1 MLVLASFEHM
11 QKQLLILIL
20 FIASLCTLSAQCV
33 QKVVVLEY
41 RGERSK
47 TPLANVEVIVGNA
60 GSQVTNRKGECE
72 LSFRSLKPG
81 DKVTVRR
88 IEKEG
93 YEVFNTDAVNQWYIS
108 RDGHEFVIVMSES
121 KRIKAQRDTYYNAA
135 EKAFRNNM
143 VKQETVIKQ
152 NLNSGAISRT
162 DYEKKLKDLENE
174 YNEKLENID
183 NYIDRFAHTD
193 LSTITNEERIVHN
206 MIKFGKIEEAIA
218 LYDQSDL
225 ISEYQNQVN
234 DLLQLSS
241 NQDHISKALNQKRAN
256 LSQIYE
262 SAQRQNALLMMAG
275 GSENIDAGFKLL
287 HDIAYADTTYHM
299 PLLEYARYCE
309 KSGRLPEAEDALKY
323 CYESKDTLTQIRAR
337 LVKTQIE
344 HRKQNYRS
352 MLPLLDSLYNYMT
365 EQSEEKMSTS
375 LYLSER
381 AYTMY
386 LLSKSYSFL
395 RDSVNGVL
403 TRGKMIEIQQ
413 EYIEWNNDESAKRNY
428 VNALYEYYNSE
439 FRINREISDQGL
451 QKLEQA
457 IALQDRL
464 YQNNPSGQAA
474 MLAFLYSAKSNYHIS
489 VLADKKEMVELID
502 SVKNDYDA
510 AIRYYEVA
518 YSKNPH
524 AYCDYVAQ
532 NYANIASFYTSY
544 SDHDSFKDLI
554 IPSLE
559 KALQFSKESKAY
571 NLSSY
576 RRTYSFIN
584 WFYGRYYLKIKEFS
598 KAEEYLDIAFKD
610 ICELYAANKS
620 SYAPTVKSILLDYE
634 SLYSP
639 ENLNTPDKYQEKYS
653 FATKTN

>member
-1 MLVLASFEHM
+1 M
-11 QKQLLILIL
+11 QKQLFLLIF

-93 YEVFNTDAVNQWYIS
+93 YEVFNKDAVSQWYIS

-152 NLNSGAISRT
+152 NLNSGTISQA

-193 LSTITNEERIVHN
+193 LSTITDEERIVHN

-241 NQDHISKALNQKRAN
+241 DKDHVSKALNQKRAN
-256 LSQIYE
+256 LSKIYE
-262 SAQRQNALLMMAG
+262 SVQRQNALLMMAG
-275 GSENIDAGFKLL
+275 GAENIDAGFKLL

-309 KSGRLPEAEDALKY
+309 KSGRIKESEEALKY
-323 CYESKDTLTQIRAR
+323 CFNSKDTLTQIRAQ
-337 LVKTQIE
+337 LVNVQIE
-344 HRKQNYRS
+344 NRKQNYRG

-365 EQSEEKMSTS
+365 ARSEEKMSTS
-375 LYLSER
+375 LYLAER

-395 RDSVNGVL
+395 RDSINGASA
-403 TRGKMIEIQQ
+403 REKMIDIQQ
-413 EYIEWNNDESAKRNY
+413 EYIEWNRDERAKRNY

-439 FRINREISDQGL
+439 FRLNRKISERGL

-457 IALQDRL
+457 IAIQKQL

-474 MLAFLYSAKSNYHIS
+474 MLAFLYSAKSNYHKSI
-489 VLADKKEMVELID
+489 LAENKDMIELMD

-510 AIRYYEVA
+510 AVRA
-518 YSKNPH
+518 
-524 AYCDYVAQ
+524 
-532 NYANIASFYTSY
+532 
-544 SDHDSFKDLI
+544 
-554 IPSLE
+554 
-559 KALQFSKESKAY
+559 
-571 NLSSY
+571 
-576 RRTYSFIN
+576 
-584 WFYGRYYLKIKEFS
+584 
-598 KAEEYLDIAFKD
+598 AEDKFGKD
-610 ICELYAANKS
+610 IHGYVSDEGES
-620 SYAPTVKSILLDYE
+620 SCVQRLL
-634 SLYSP
+634 S
-639 ENLNTPDKYQEKYS
+639 
-653 FATKTN
+653 TKLC

>member
-1 MLVLASFEHM
+1 M
-11 QKQLLILIL
+11 
-20 FIASLCTLSAQCV
+20 
-33 QKVVVLEY
+33 LEY

-81 DKVTVRR
+81 DKVSVRR

-93 YEVFNTDAVNQWYIS
+93 YEVFNKDAVSQWYIS

-152 NLNSGAISRT
+152 NLNSGTISQA

-193 LSTITNEERIVHN
+193 LSTITDEERIVHN

-241 NQDHISKALNQKRAN
+241 DKDHVSKALNQKRVN
-256 LSQIYE
+256 LSKIYE
-262 SAQRQNALLMMAG
+262 SVQRQNALLMMAG
-275 GSENIDAGFKLL
+275 GAENIDAGFKLL

-309 KSGRLPEAEDALKY
+309 KSGRIKESEDALKY
-323 CYESKDTLTQIRAR
+323 CFNSKDTLTQIRAQ
-337 LVKTQIE
+337 LVNVQLE
-344 HRKQNYRS
+344 NRKQNYRG

-365 EQSEEKMSTS
+365 VRSEEKMSTS
-375 LYLSER
+375 LYLDER
-381 AYTMY
+381 AYAMY

-395 RDSVNGVL
+395 RDSINGASA
-403 TRGKMIEIQQ
+403 REKMIDIQQ
-413 EYIEWNNDESAKRNY
+413 EYIEWNSDERAKRNY

-439 FRINREISDQGL
+439 FRLNRKISERGL

-457 IALQDRL
+457 IAIQKQL
-464 YQNNPSGQAA
+464 YKNNPSGQAA
-474 MLAFLYSAKSNYHIS
+474 MLAFLYSAKSNYHKS
-489 VLADKKEMVELID
+489 VLAEKKDMIELMD

-510 AIRYYEVA
+510 AIRYYEMA
-518 YSKNPH
+518 YSKNPR
-524 AYCDYVAQ
+524 AYSDYLAQ

-544 SDHDSFKDLI
+544 YEYKSFKDHI

-559 KALQFSKESKAY
+559 KALQLSKESLAY
-571 NLSSY
+571 NNLSN
-576 RRTYSFIN
+576 RRTFAYIN
-584 WFYGRYYLKIKEFS
+584 WFYGRYYQRIKDFT
-598 KAEEYLDIAFKD
+598 KAEEYLDIAFKE
-610 ICELYAANKS
+610 ICELYAVNKS
-620 SYAPTVKSILLDYE
+620 SYAPTVRSILLDYE
-634 SLYSP
+634 SLYGP
-639 ENLNTPDKYQEKYS
+639 ENLNTPEKYQEKYNS
-653 FATKTN
+653 AIQSN